1 MKRFLKENFS
11 IVTKIWANH
20 FGMIVFGL
28 MVSIAA
34 GMLSKQFWGGNITAQ
49 IIAGSFSVLL
59 YMFLLYTAMWEKG
72 ASDKIKID
80 GGRLKK
86 NKLYGMYVSI
96 YANAIFIIIAILN
109 IFFYLVGWRE
119 ASGLLSTITSFLNG
133 MYAVFT
139 GMCPEWFV
147 YIHLLVQSP

>member
-1 MKRFLKENFS
+1 
-11 IVTKIWANH
+11 
-20 FGMIVFGL
+20 
-28 MVSIAA
+28 
-34 GMLSKQFWGGNITAQ
+34 
-49 IIAGSFSVLL
+49 
-59 YMFLLYTAMWEKG
+59 
-72 ASDKIKID
+72 
-80 GGRLKK
+80 
-86 NKLYGMYVSI
+86 MYVSI

-147 YIHLLVQSP
+147 YIHLLVQIPSIIVCTFSYILGVNGVRYILPETKKNINNQTR